1 MINNNTT
8 ITGEILVQLGFKHFG
23 NRTQYKSG
31 KLIGEF
37 YHKRRLI
44 IGVMAK
50 GGCEW
55 EYLLEDFYGEKK
67 KIIVKFDKIEKLKMI
82 HFIVLGKELNTNGKR

>member
-8 ITGEILVQLGFKHFG
+8 ITGEILLQLGFKHFG
-23 NRTQYKSG
+23 NRTQYG

-44 IGVMAK
+44 IGVMTK

-55 EYLLEDFYGEKK
+55 EYLLEDFYGEEK

-82 HFIVLGKELNTNGKR
+82 HFIVLGKELNTNGNR